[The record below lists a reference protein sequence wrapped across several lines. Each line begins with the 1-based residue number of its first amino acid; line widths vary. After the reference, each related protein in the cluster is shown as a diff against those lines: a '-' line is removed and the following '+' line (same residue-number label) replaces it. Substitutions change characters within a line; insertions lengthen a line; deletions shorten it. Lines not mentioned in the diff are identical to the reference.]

1 MKKNELRSARKE
13 TTMFL
18 SDVEIEDK
26 YEKKIQ
32 SSINQMKVQLS
43 SLERITTFEELLK
56 NNKNAI
62 EQIVTLLGISLEK
75 FKRVISWI
83 RLSKGY
89 TFDSEWSPTAMRI
102 HILERKDYMELIYEL
117 FTKGYKS
124 SRFTSIVPKFILD
137 DFRFD
142 KSTLERLKSDDYLRR
157 LVKAKL
163 TNSYNN
169 EYCSLYYDLLYQEIN
184 NISIEKNV
192 VFKRQAN
199 VPDTEIYDVTLIE
212 HNNKYIIINSSFYLT
227 TSSTQTKYADNITA
241 MRSSLQCK
249 NNIKMVNILDGAGWI
264 GRSADYIKVYNDCDY
279 FLTLKTISELK
290 DIIDEF
296 LNK

>member
-18 SDVEIEDK
+18 SDVKIEDR
-26 YEKKIQ
+26 YEKNIQ

-43 SLERITTFEELLK
+43 SLEKITTFEELLK
-56 NNKNAI
+56 NNEKAI
-62 EQIVTLLGISLEK
+62 AQIVTLLGISLEK

-89 TFDSEWSPTAMRI
+89 TFDSEWSPTAIRN

-124 SRFTSIVPKFILD
+124 TRFTSIVPKFILD

-184 NISIEKNV
+184 NISIEKDV
-192 VFKRQAN
+192 IFKRQAN
-199 VPDTEIYDVTLIE
+199 VPDTGIYDVSLIE

-227 TSSTQTKYADNITA
+227 TSSTQTKYANNITA

-264 GRSADYIKVYNDCDY
+264 GRSSDYIKVYNDCDY
-279 FLTLKTISELK
+279 FLTLKTIGELK